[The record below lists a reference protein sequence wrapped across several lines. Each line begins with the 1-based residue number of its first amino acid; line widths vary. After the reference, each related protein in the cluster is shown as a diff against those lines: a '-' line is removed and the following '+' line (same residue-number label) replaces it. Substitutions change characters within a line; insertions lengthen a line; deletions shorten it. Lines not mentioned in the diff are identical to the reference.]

1 MRPNSSGVFPA
12 FLPGRAQAVRWWSA
26 CLFGGL
32 LSLAGCKSTLD
43 NLDVG
48 NMLGPTGRRARDV
61 AEAANGG
68 RKMAEMEGFEEYEA
82 AREKYEAG
90 DYKEARKLFHKVAK
104 KYKDKPIEED
114 AMFLRA
120 ESDFRLEKLA
130 NAQDGYDEL
139 LKKYPSSRYLE
150 TSTQRLYGIAMT
162 WLGNPK
168 PATEVE
174 MQHFA
179 QNATEH
185 GLDKNTDTQIPA
197 EVWFPVNVAD
207 RKRPVFD
214 PDGRALEA
222 LRSVWMNDP
231 TGPLADDALLA
242 HAVYRLR
249 SGDFIEADR
258 DFATIREQYADREVA
273 AQAYVLGAHA
283 ALLAYQGP
291 AYDGKQ
297 LEEARQ
303 LTQSALRLFPNLP
316 QKQKLENDLVRIK
329 EEQANRDFMA
339 ASYHLKRDEKS
350 AAAYYLESMVQNQP
364 DASQAEKAR
373 ELLVQLG
380 PEHAAGLLPKPIY
393 NTEVVNVASGEEEA
407 APESD
412 EGGPTGGDGD
422 SAGSAA
428 ARAAA
433 ARASTAGGS
442 GGIGAPGSPAAGSS
456 RSPGATTRSRSAP
469 PRKLNP

>member
-1 MRPNSSGVFPA
+1 MRPTLSGVHPA
-12 FLPGRAQAVRWWSA
+12 PVRSVPQRVGWWST
-26 CLFGGL
+26 CLLSGL

-43 NLDVG
+43 NLDVK
-48 NMLGPTGRRARDV
+48 NMLGPTGRRARDA
-61 AEAANGG
+61 AEEANGG
-68 RKMAEMEGFEEYEA
+68 RKMAEMEGFAEYEA

-90 DYKEARKLFHKVAK
+90 EYKDARKQFHKVVK
-104 KYKDKPIEED
+104 KFKDKPIEED

-120 ESDFRLEKLA
+120 ESDFRLDKLA
-130 NAQDGYDEL
+130 DAQDGYDEL

-150 TSTQRLYGIAMT
+150 TATQRLYGIAMT

-179 QNATEH
+179 QSGTEQ
-185 GLDKNTDTQIPA
+185 GLDKNADTQIPA
-197 EVWFPVNVAD
+197 EVWFPVNVSD

-273 AQAYVLGAHA
+273 AQAYVLGAHS

-316 QKQKLENDLVRIK
+316 QKQKLENDLARIK
-329 EEQANRDFMA
+329 EEQANRDFIA
-339 ASYHLKRDEKS
+339 AQYHIKRNEKS

-364 DASQAEKAR
+364 DSRQVEKAR

-407 APESD
+407 PPERVAEEPAEEQAEAPATPAAPSRLP
-412 EGGPTGGDGD
+412 G
-422 SAGSAA
+422 A
-428 ARAAA
+428 ARAP
-433 ARASTAGGS
+433 GG
-442 GGIGAPGSPAAGSS
+442 
-456 RSPGATTRSRSAP
+456 TTRSKSAP
-469 PRKLNP
+469 PRQLKP